1 MKVHAFKLVVLA
13 LFFMGMHGHF
23 QSSDSLSSLFARLT
37 TTLGLAEGSKAKAA
51 KTSIGD
57 VRTLLAAYDQWKTDY
72 VQNGGDQKLTLKL
85 VYTKALSAE
94 FTTAHGVMTLDLTDG
109 SLFVEVSGLSE
120 KESFDVWLI
129 NNWASAGQDQNRGRT
144 DARVHVGRLKHIA
157 GTATLRAHLDSQT
170 LAGFEISLAAV
181 GRAGKPFAE
190 AGLLFGSPSLFQRI
204 YYSELRGQF
213 ASLADSNQ
221 LRNSQSILSSFLSAP
236 FRVLIP
242 APAYAKDKS
251 GKLDLPSTMEALV
264 ARGEDLFF
272 KETFNG
278 NGRTCGTCHPA
289 ENNLTIDPKFIA
301 TLPSNDPLFV
311 AEFNPNLRCSPKC
324 RFENPFLMRKFGLI
338 LENVDGLD
346 DLDRFAMRGVPH
358 TLGLSTS
365 LTPAPFPDGTTTPP
379 NHRTGWGGDGAPGD
393 GTLRE
398 FATGAVRQHFT
409 LTLNRVPGKDFRLPT
424 PGELDAM
431 EAFQLSLGRQ
441 TDLNLRSVTMKGP
454 FAERGRQLF
463 LNEAKCD
470 NCHSNAGANTVVVNG
485 ESVPSNANFDTGV
498 EQFPHAADIPADGG
512 FGTQVGE
519 CPTGGCG
526 NGTFNTPSL
535 VEAASTGPFFH
546 NNAVKTIEE
555 AVDFYNSTA
564 FAESPGGQAI
574 VTLTGGGIELT
585 DTEVKEV
592 AAFLRVIN
600 ALEKIRSAT
609 ELLDR
614 AFDARALREAR
625 RPLNISNA
633 EIGHGIRVLQ
643 EVKLHGV
650 AVAHLKA
657 ARTLLTAAGR
667 IQFAPAR
674 NALLKL
680 AMRQLE
686 KARGDMV

>member
-1 MKVHAFKLVVLA
+1 MKTRTFKYVVLA
-13 LFFMGMHGHF
+13 LFLLGVGAHF
-23 QSSDSLSSLFARLT
+23 QSGNPIRSQL
-37 TTLGLAEGSKAKAA
+37 KAA
-51 KTSIGD
+51 RTGIGD
-57 VRTLLAAYDQWKTDY
+57 VRTLLAAYDKWKTEY
-72 VQNGGDQKLTLKL
+72 ARNGGDQKLSLKL
-85 VYTKALSAE
+85 VYTRALSAE
-94 FTTAHGVMTLDLTDG
+94 FTTAHGEMILDLTDG
-109 SLFVEVSGLSE
+109 SLFVEVSGLPD
-120 KESFDVWLI
+120 KENFDVWII
-129 NNWASAGQDQNRGRT
+129 NNHAGAERNPKRDSG
-144 DARVHVGRLKHIA
+144 DARVHLGRLHQTA
-157 GTATLRAHLDSQT
+157 GAATLNTRLDSKA
-170 LAGFEISLAAV
+170 LSGFEIGLAAV
-181 GRAGKPFAE
+181 ARSGKAPEE

-213 ASLADSNQ
+213 ASLADANGA
-221 LRNSQSILSSFLSAP
+221 RNPHSMLPGLLSAP
-236 FRVLIP
+236 LRVLIP
-242 APAYAKDKS
+242 TPAYAREKS
-251 GKLDLPSTMEALV
+251 GKLDLSSTMEALI

-272 KETFNG
+272 NETFKG

-311 AEFNPNLRCSPKC
+311 AEFNPDLRCSPKC

-358 TLGLSTS
+358 TLAMSTS
-365 LTPAPFPDGTTTPP
+365 LAPAPFPDGTTTPP
-379 NHRTGWGGDGAPGD
+379 IHRTGWGGDGAPGD
-393 GTLRE
+393 GTLRD

-409 LTLNRVPGKDFRLPT
+409 LTLNRVPNMDFRFPT
-424 PGELDAM
+424 PAELDAM

-441 TDLNLRSVTMKGP
+441 ADLNLNAMTLKGRV
-454 FAERGRQLF
+454 AENGRQLF

-498 EQFPHAADIPADGG
+498 EQLRHPADIPADGG

-519 CPTGGCG
+519 CPAGGCG

-535 VEAASTGPFFH
+535 VEAAATGPFFH
-546 NNAVKTIEE
+546 NNVVKTIEE
-555 AVDFYNSTA
+555 AVDFYNSKA
-564 FAESPGGQAI
+564 FADSPAGQAI
-574 VTLTGGGIELT
+574 VDLTGGGIQLT
-585 DTEVKEV
+585 DRQVKAV

-609 ELLDR
+609 ELLDK
-614 AFDARALREAR
+614 ALDARALREAR
-625 RPLNISNA
+625 RSLNISNA

-657 ARTLLTAAGR
+657 AKTLLGAAGR

-680 AMRQLE
+680 AVRQLE